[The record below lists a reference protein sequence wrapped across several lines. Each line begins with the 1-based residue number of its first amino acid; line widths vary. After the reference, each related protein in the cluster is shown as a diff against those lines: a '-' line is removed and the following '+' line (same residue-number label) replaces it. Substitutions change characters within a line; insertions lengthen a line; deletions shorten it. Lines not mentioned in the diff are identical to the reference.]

1 MPSSTEAPD
10 QEALGRLAGVRCG
23 ALILGVVLASSAV
36 HGQEP
41 APVRLEQAILARG
54 EAIDLLRAWR
64 FHPGD
69 DPRWSDPAFDDS
81 RWELVEP
88 QLEPGKLPAG
98 GWPGVGWFRRHL
110 RLEPALAGKVLA
122 VRLEAPGAARVFLDG
137 HAILASEPAL
147 GTTAADF
154 GHGAFGA
161 ARFDSRPVHLLA
173 VRYELSGAGPAGSLP
188 PGRGFR
194 LSLGTTAN
202 GVQGIAEERR
212 RSWVEATLIVLPSAL
227 ALLHLALFWAYP
239 KSRENLFYA
248 ASMVAFAG
256 IVAHD
261 LVVLR
266 TTTDAWRELA
276 LRAGTPF
283 ILAAIFFVLL
293 TFFAVRTARLPRS
306 WIGFAAAGCGLAV
319 WSWFDPS
326 PLARSGG
333 WYVYFGAMVVES
345 FRVGRNADA
354 LPREGASILF
364 IGLALLGATV
374 VLQILLN
381 LGIVPALP
389 GITGWYIV
397 GMLAFAVAMSLYLA
411 RSFARTRVHLERR
424 LAEVRTLS
432 AQVLDQE
439 RAAHEQELRRRL
451 LEAENTRK
459 GSEIAAARELQ
470 LSMLPASLPQTAGL
484 ETAAV
489 MTTATEVG
497 GDFYDFK
504 LREDGS
510 LVVAVGDATGH
521 GLPSGT
527 LVTAIKALFS
537 VLGDG
542 QTLPQALAECS
553 RALRRMNLRHLHM
566 CLTMARITPRT
577 VTVCCAAMPPVLL
590 YRARTGQ
597 VEELGAAGL
606 PLGSGLDAAWEE
618 RSAALAPGDTLLLA
632 SDGFV
637 ELLDPAGTV
646 LGYDGAASALR
657 AAGGAPADE
666 TLRRLVARAA
676 AWRGDREPSDDVTL
690 VCVRVRTR

>member
-1 MPSSTEAPD
+1 MPSSREARD
-10 QEALGRLAGVRCG
+10 QEALGRLAAVRCG
-23 ALILGVVLASSAV
+23 ALILGLVLASSAV
-36 HGQEP
+36 RGQEP
-41 APVRLEQAILARG
+41 SPARLEQAIMARG
-54 EAIDLLRAWR
+54 EAIDLVRAWR

-81 RWELVEP
+81 KWAPVEP
-88 QLEPGKLPAG
+88 LLEPGKLPAG

-110 RLEPALAGKVLA
+110 RLEPALAEKVLA
-122 VRLEAPGAARVFLDG
+122 IRVEAPGAARVFLDN
-137 HAILASEPAL
+137 HAILSSDPAP
-147 GTTAADF
+147 GTMAGDF
-154 GHGAFGA
+154 GYGAFGA
-161 ARFDSRPVHLLA
+161 ARFDSRPEHLLA
-173 VRYELSGAGPAGSLP
+173 VRYELGGAEPPSRLP

-202 GVQGIAEERR
+202 GTQGVAQERR
-212 RSWVEATLIVLPSAL
+212 RSWLEATVIVLPLAL

-248 ASMVAFAG
+248 ASMTAFAG
-256 IVAHD
+256 TVACD
-261 LVVLR
+261 LAVLR
-266 TTTDAWRELA
+266 TTTDAWQDLA

-345 FRVGRNADA
+345 LRVGRSAETF
-354 LPREGASILF
+354 PREGTSIF
-364 IGLALLGATV
+364 FTGLALLGATV
-374 VLQILLN
+374 VLQILFN
-381 LGIVPALP
+381 LGVVPAIR

-424 LAEVRTLS
+424 LAEVRALS

-439 RAAHEQELRRRL
+439 RAAHEQELRRL
-451 LEAENTRK
+451 LVEAENARK
-459 GSEIAAARELQ
+459 SSEIAAARELQ
-470 LSMLPASLPQTAGL
+470 LSMLPANLPQTAEL

-510 LVVAVGDATGH
+510 LIVAVGDATGH

-537 VLGDG
+537 MLGDG
-542 QTLPQALAECS
+542 QTLPQALAEYS
-553 RALRRMNLRHLHM
+553 RALRGMNFRHLHM
-566 CLTMARITPRT
+566 CLTMARITPGT
-577 VTVCCAAMPPVLL
+577 VTVCSAAMPPVLL
-590 YRARTGQ
+590 YRACTAQ
-597 VEELGAAGL
+597 VEEIGAGGL

-618 RSAALAPGDTLLLA
+618 RSAPLAPGDTLLFA

-637 ELLDPAGTV
+637 ELLDPAGTA
-646 LGYDGAASALR
+646 LGYDGAARILR
-657 AAGGAPADE
+657 EAGGAPAGE
-666 TLRRLVARAA
+666 ILRRLTAHAA
-676 AWRGDREPSDDVTL
+676 AWRGDREPTDDVTL
-690 VCVRVRTR
+690 VCVRVRT

>member
-1 MPSSTEAPD
+1 MRSSTEAPA
-10 QEALGRLAGVRCG
+10 QESLGRLGAVRCG
-23 ALILGVVLASSAV
+23 ALILGVILASPAV
-36 HGQEP
+36 RGQEP
-41 APVRLEQAILARG
+41 APARLEQAIMARD
-54 EAIDLLRAWR
+54 EAIDLVRAWR

-81 RWELVEP
+81 TWELVEP
-88 QLEPGKLPAG
+88 LLEPGKLPAG

-122 VRLEAPGAARVFLDG
+122 IRVEAPGAARVFLDN
-137 HAILASEPAL
+137 HAILGSDPAPP
-147 GTTAADF
+147 TTAGDF

-161 ARFDSRPVHLLA
+161 AHFDSRTEHLLA
-173 VRYELSGAGPAGSLP
+173 VRYELSGAEPAGGLP
-188 PGRGFR
+188 PGWGFR

-202 GVQGIAEERR
+202 GVQGVAQERR
-212 RSWVEATLIVLPSAL
+212 RSWLAATLIVLPSSL

-239 KSRENLFYA
+239 RSRENLFYA
-248 ASMVAFAG
+248 ASMTAFAG
-256 IVAHD
+256 IVACD
-261 LVVLR
+261 LAVLR
-266 TTTDAWRELA
+266 TTTDAWQELA

-345 FRVGRNADA
+345 LRVGRSAEA
-354 LPREGASILF
+354 FPREGASIF
-364 IGLALLGATV
+364 FTGLALLGATV
-374 VLQILLN
+374 LLQILVN
-381 LGIVPALP
+381 LGVVPAIR

-432 AQVLDQE
+432 AQVLEQE

-451 LEAENTRK
+451 LEAENARK
-459 GSEIAAARELQ
+459 SSEIAAARELQ
-470 LSMLPASLPQTAGL
+470 LSMLPASLPQTAEL
-484 ETAAV
+484 ETAAA

-510 LVVAVGDATGH
+510 LIVAVGDATGH

-527 LVTAIKALFS
+527 LVTATKALFS

-566 CLTMARITPRT
+566 CLTMARITART
-577 VTVCCAAMPPVLL
+577 VTVCSAAMPPVLL
-590 YRARTGQ
+590 YRARTAQ
-597 VEELGAAGL
+597 VEELGAGGL

-618 RSAALAPGDTLLLA
+618 RCAPLAPGDTLLLA

-637 ELLDPAGTV
+637 ELLDPAGTA

-657 AAGGAPADE
+657 EAGGAPASE
-666 TLRRLVARAA
+666 TLRRLMARAA
-676 AWRGDREPSDDVTL
+676 AWRGDREPTDDVTL
-690 VCVRVRTR
+690 VCVRVRT

>member
-1 MPSSTEAPD
+1 M
-10 QEALGRLAGVRCG
+10 
-23 ALILGVVLASSAV
+23 
-36 HGQEP
+36 
-41 APVRLEQAILARG
+41 
-54 EAIDLLRAWR
+54 
-64 FHPGD
+64 
-69 DPRWSDPAFDDS
+69 
-81 RWELVEP
+81 
-88 QLEPGKLPAG
+88 
-98 GWPGVGWFRRHL
+98 
-110 RLEPALAGKVLA
+110 
-122 VRLEAPGAARVFLDG
+122 EAPGAARVFLDG
-137 HAILASEPAL
+137 HAILGSEPAP
-147 GTTAADF
+147 GTTPADF

-161 ARFDSRPVHLLA
+161 ARFDSRPEHLLA

-202 GVQGIAEERR
+202 GVQGVAQERR

-239 KSRENLFYA
+239 KARENLFYA
-248 ASMVAFAG
+248 ASMAAFAG
-256 IVAHD
+256 IVACN
-261 LVVLR
+261 LAVLR
-266 TTTDAWRELA
+266 TTADAWRELA

-319 WSWFDPS
+319 WSWFAPS

-333 WYVYFGAMVVES
+333 WYVYFGAVVVES
-345 FRVGRNADA
+345 FRVGRNAEA
-354 LPREGASILF
+354 LPREGASIFF
-364 IGLALLGATV
+364 IGLALLGATI
-374 VLQILLN
+374 VLQILEN
-381 LGIVPALP
+381 LGVVPAIR

-397 GMLAFAVAMSLYLA
+397 GMLLFAVAMSLYLA

-432 AQVLDQE
+432 AQVLEQE

-451 LEAENTRK
+451 LEAENARK

-577 VTVCCAAMPPVLL
+577 VTVCSAAMPPVLL
-590 YRARTGQ
+590 YRARTAQ

-637 ELLDPAGTV
+637 ELLDPAGIA

-657 AAGGAPADE
+657 EAGGAPADE

-676 AWRGDREPSDDVTL
+676 AWRGDREPTDDVTL
-690 VCVRVRTR
+690 VCVRVRTG